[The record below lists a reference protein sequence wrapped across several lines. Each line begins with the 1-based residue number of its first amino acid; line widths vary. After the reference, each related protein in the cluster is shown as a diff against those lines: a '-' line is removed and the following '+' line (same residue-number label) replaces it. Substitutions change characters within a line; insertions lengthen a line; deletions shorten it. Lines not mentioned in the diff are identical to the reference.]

1 MLENGYE
8 KIENE
13 LKTGL
18 KDVANRAKNAQEYNK
33 QKQNLKNS
41 MDKREDEPVEN
52 STQTER
58 DILKERFEKL

>member
-1 MLENGYE
+1 VEQEGYDLLGKQQSMLENGYE

-33 QKQNLKNS
+33 
-41 MDKREDEPVEN
+41 
-52 STQTER
+52 
-58 DILKERFEKL
+58 